1 MLPNESQ
8 DFLRTD
14 VGLRSGDVIGVAV
27 HDGEF
32 RSRNSLLPRP
42 YGIDRAQEAPG
53 CRDDQHRAAKNLQ
66 VRRNVDI
73 G

>member
-8 DFLRTD
+8 NFLRTV

-27 HDGEF
+27 HDGDF
-32 RSRNSLLPRP
+32 RPRDSLLPRP

>member
-8 DFLRTD
+8 NFLRTV

-42 YGIDRAQEAPG
+42 YGIDRAQQAAG
-53 CRDDQHRAAKNLQ
+53 RRDDQHWAAKHLQ

>member
-1 MLPNESQ
+1 MLPNEGQ
-8 DFLRTD
+8 DSLRTD
-14 VGLRSGDVIGVAV
+14 VGLRSGYVIGVAV

-32 RSRNSLLPRP
+32 RSLDSLLPRP

-53 CRDDQHRAAKNLQ
+53 CRDDEHWAAKNLQ
-66 VRRNVDI
+66 VRRDVDI